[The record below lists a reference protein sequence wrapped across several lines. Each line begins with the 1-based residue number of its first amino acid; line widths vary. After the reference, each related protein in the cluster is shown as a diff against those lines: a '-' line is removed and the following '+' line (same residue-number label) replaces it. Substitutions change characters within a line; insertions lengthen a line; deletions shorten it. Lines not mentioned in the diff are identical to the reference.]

1 MCSASHRSN
10 LSNLLDVELFIS
22 IVTSSL
28 VILKVVMETNLNQ
41 TSSNLNT
48 QQPKSL
54 GILKILVV
62 VMGIMIIGGLFV
74 VIFTITSRIMDK
86 SSKITNIPWV
96 ITTVIDKGSAI
107 EGMVAGKGRLF
118 INVKSL
124 SGANSVFI
132 FDSENGN
139 KIGALEFKSTK

>member
-1 MCSASHRSN
+1 
-10 LSNLLDVELFIS
+10 
-22 IVTSSL
+22 
-28 VILKVVMETNLNQ
+28 METNLNQ

-118 INVKSL
+118 INVKSP

-139 KIGALEFKSTK
+139 KIGALEFKSNK